1 MARVLIGIVLD
12 DTVTL
17 PSYEDVLTD
26 PKECVI
32 IDCYKPK
39 FRVLNLDSLLIED
52 VDAKNCND
60 IFCKN
65 DTENEIEYN
74 NFIIVSEFD
83 NSDFIAYATTIIF
96 DLHDKL
102 AVFKGNSLANGVKD
116 IIRLYFYYDKFA
128 LTYSL
133 SDGSFDIQYK
143 GVYLH
148 KGMEKE
154 YSGIELFYQVHL
166 SFCDST
172 SLIEKVQNGV
182 YKVLEETLLISDI
195 SNDVI
200 VSNDIKKLF
209 MFYYLGTV
217 SYSIVIPQSVSE
229 IHINLY
235 KDYSEFSKSCVLTF
249 YVPDKLKDYV
259 LGLLKSELIKFT
271 DYLFLSDKEL
281 LESVGID
288 IKCY

>member
-1 MARVLIGIVLD
+1 MARVLIGIFLD

-26 PKECVI
+26 PKECI
-32 IDCYKPK
+32 ILDCYKPS
-39 FRVLNLDSLLIED
+39 FRVLNLDNLLIED
-52 VDAKNCND
+52 ADANNCSD
-60 IFCKN
+60 IFCKH
-65 DTENEIEYN
+65 DTGNEIEYN

-83 NSDFIAYATTIIF
+83 NSDFIVYATSIIF

-102 AVFKGNSLANGVKD
+102 AVFKDNSLANGVKD
-116 IIRLYFYYDKFA
+116 IIRLNFYYDKFA

-133 SDGSFDIQYK
+133 LDGSFDIQYK

-154 YSGIELFYQVHL
+154 YSGSELFYQVYL

-172 SLIEKVQNGV
+172 FFIKKVQNGV
-182 YKVLEETLLISDI
+182 YKVLEENLLISDI
-195 SNDVI
+195 SNDII
-200 VSNDIKKLF
+200 VYNNIKKLF
-209 MFYYLGTV
+209 IFYYLGTA
-217 SYSIVIPQSVSE
+217 SYSVVIPQSVDE

-235 KDYSEFSKSCVLTF
+235 KDYSEFSKSCILTF
-249 YVPDKLKDYV
+249 YVPDKLKDYL
-259 LGLLKSELIKFT
+259 LGVLKSELLNFT
-271 DYLFLSDKEL
+271 DYLFLSNKEL
-281 LESVGID
+281 LESAGID